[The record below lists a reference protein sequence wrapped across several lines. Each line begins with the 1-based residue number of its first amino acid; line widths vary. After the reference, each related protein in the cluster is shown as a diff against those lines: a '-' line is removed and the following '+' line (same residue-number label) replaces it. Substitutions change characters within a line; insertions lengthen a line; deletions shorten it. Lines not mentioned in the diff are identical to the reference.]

1 MTDYM
6 MGAHCVFGVS
16 QVGRTSLAAEDAAA
30 PKWLDE
36 ALMDGRRLLHDIGG
50 GSRDT
55 SVNRALKAAFFPLL
69 LGEAMLV

>member
-1 MTDYM
+1 M
-6 MGAHCVFGVS
+6 
-16 QVGRTSLAAEDAAA
+16 AAEDAAA